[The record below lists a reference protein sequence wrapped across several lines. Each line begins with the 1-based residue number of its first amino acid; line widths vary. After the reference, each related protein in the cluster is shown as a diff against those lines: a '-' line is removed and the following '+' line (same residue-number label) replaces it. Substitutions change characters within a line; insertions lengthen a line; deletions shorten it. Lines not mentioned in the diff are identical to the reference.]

1 MAWLSLWENKVWVLN
16 WVAISL
22 SDSKSKNDEGNKE
35 NVNKT
40 QPKKADENK
49 NIFLFEIDD
58 LNFPKNEK
66 LSSHQDLFLKA
77 SFNHKKAIV
86 QNVNSKITH

>member
-1 MAWLSLWENKVWVLN
+1 MLTKH
-16 WVAISL
+16 
-22 SDSKSKNDEGNKE
+22 
-35 NVNKT
+35 
-40 QPKKADENK
+40 QPKKADEKK

-86 QNVNSKITH
+86 QNVNSKITSIIVTALKFLYKGT